1 MESCIYEGRVSHRR
15 RKPIDHGFEFSLFML
30 YLDLD
35 ELPVVFSGSWLWSD
49 RRPALARFR
58 RSDHLGDSGLPL
70 VDCVRDLVE
79 IRTGLRPTGPIR
91 LLTQL
96 RYAGIEMNP
105 VSFYYCFDAS
115 GSCLEALVAEVRNT
129 PWGEMHCYV
138 IPLDPQTAGGNSQ
151 ARTPKE
157 FHVSPF
163 MPMNLG
169 YGWSLRRPGSQLA
182 LNVANYEPDGA
193 LVFDADLLL
202 HRREI
207 NHRVRAKMM
216 WRYPLLTLQILAG
229 IYWQA
234 ARLYFKGAAYYSHS
248 RARERGLETNK

>member
-1 MESCIYEGRVSHRR
+1 
-15 RKPIDHGFEFSLFML
+15 ML

-58 RSDHLGDSGLPL
+58 RSDHWGDPGLPL
-70 VDCVRDLVE
+70 VDCVRELVE
-79 IRTGLRPTGPIR
+79 IRTGHRPSGPIR

-105 VSFYYCFDAS
+105 VSFYYCFDVS
-115 GSCLEALVAEVRNT
+115 GRHLEALVAEVKNT

-138 IPLDPQTAGGNSQ
+138 IPLDPEAEGEIAQ

-169 YGWSLRRPGSQLA
+169 YAWSLGRPGSQLA
-182 LNVANYEPDGA
+182 LNVANYEPSGF

-207 NHRVRAKMM
+207 SNRARAKMM

-234 ARLYFKGAAYYSHS
+234 ARLYFKGAAFYSHPRV
-248 RARERGLETNK
+248 RARGLEKKK

>member
-1 MESCIYEGRVSHRR
+1 
-15 RKPIDHGFEFSLFML
+15 ML

-58 RSDHLGDSGLPL
+58 RSDHWGDPGLPL

-79 IRTGLRPTGPIR
+79 MRTGHRPPGPIR

-96 RYAGIEMNP
+96 RHAGIAMNP
-105 VSFYYCFDAS
+105 VSFYYCFDVS
-115 GSCLEALVAEVRNT
+115 GSHLEALVAEVKNT

-138 IPLDPQTAGGNSQ
+138 IPLDPEAEGEIAQ

-169 YGWSLRRPGSQLA
+169 YAWSLGRPGSQLA
-182 LNVANYEPDGA
+182 LNVANYEPSGF

-207 NHRVRAKMM
+207 NHRARAKMM

-234 ARLYFKGAAYYSHS
+234 ARLYFKGAAFYSHPRVS
-248 RARERGLETNK
+248 ARRMETKK